1 MGSYERRRLSEL
13 MNMDRNPELTQYFAI
28 PITKG
33 ELRGFQLFKYNK
45 YNAPL
50 GAREIKPFFKA
61 FMRVVSVAVEA
72 LHSFGFAHLDRLDNI
87 CFSDRNAVLIDLD
100 DQ

>member
-50 GAREIKPFFKA
+50 GAREIKSKHLCSCFWLSK
-61 FMRVVSVAVEA
+61 
-72 LHSFGFAHLDRLDNI
+72 HSIDAHL
-87 CFSDRNAVLIDLD
+87 A
-100 DQ
+100 